1 MKAKLI
7 LISILIL
14 TCSSLS
20 RSQSTEIVYLSGTDA
35 ADTVMWDFFCTDG
48 MNSGHWTKIK
58 VPSNWE
64 LQGFGT
70 YNYGDDWQNKEKKQG
85 KEHGLYRY
93 EFTVPSGWKGKTV
106 NIVFD
111 GSMTD
116 TDVKINGFSAGKV
129 HRGAFY
135 RFKYDISKLLKYG
148 KNNILEVD
156 VAKHSSN
163 ESVNRAERQADYWI
177 FGGIFRPVY
186 LEALPPVHIKR
197 AAIDAGSDGSFNILT
212 EINRTRSDYIVTI
225 KLFDTDGKEVNKP
238 FSYKLPKGK
247 LTGTFS
253 GSFDGITSWNPEKP
267 VLYDIKISL
276 KKGNQVLHTIT
287 ERTGFRT
294 VEVRKHDGIYVNGRK
309 VLLKGINR
317 HSFRPET
324 GRCLS
329 DEDQMQD
336 IMLMK
341 EMNINA
347 VRMSHYVPDKRFLD
361 LCDSLGMFVLDEL
374 AGWQDSYDTIV
385 GPKLI
390 KELILKDENHPCI
403 ILWDHGNESG
413 WNPANEKWFDY
424 WDIQK
429 RTVIRPWASHNGINT
444 HHYPAYDYALYRFT
458 EGNDIFMPTEFLH
471 GLYDGGHGAGLD
483 DFWTKYE
490 TSPLFAGGFLWVY
503 ADEAVLRTDKE
514 DLVYDSHG
522 NRAPDGVLGP
532 HLEKEG
538 SFYTLKEIWSPVQA
552 EPFTVNKQWNGE
564 LILKNK
570 FIYTNMNECSLKWEA
585 VRSEPWSDKEM
596 ITGSGSVSLP
606 DTKPGES
613 SLVSIDHGNTLK
625 QADLIRFKVTDP
637 NGMLIYS
644 ISKPVI
650 QPSEKT
656 KDIFTEETAVN
667 NITTKETDDLIT
679 VTSGDITIS
688 FSKSDGTISNIKNK
702 NGHLSFSGGPVP
714 VGVDSEVKN
723 VKWSTD
729 ISGNFT
735 LEINYS
741 SYPQKAVWTLFTN
754 GLLYLEA
761 GKLDQKLKDIDYIGI
776 SFNYPEG
783 NCTSVTWLGDGPYR
797 VWKNRL
803 KGNTF
808 GVWKKDY
815 NNTITGESFNDLIYP
830 EFKGYHARL
839 FWMELETTESPVRI
853 ATETP
858 NLYFR
863 LFTPGKPEFVAG
875 GTYPPFPSGDI
886 SFLYEIPAIGTKFKM
901 ADKLGP
907 QSQKGI
913 YSRWPGDEDYPI
925 KLWFDLRGL

>member
-14 TCSSLS
+14 TYSSLS

-64 LQGFGT
+64 LQGFGI

-85 KEHGLYRY
+85 QEHGLYRY

-309 VLLKGINR
+309 VILKGINR

-514 DLVYDSHG
+514 GLVYDSHG

-552 EPFTVNKQWNGE
+552 EPFTVNKQWNGD

-570 FIYTNMNECSLKWEA
+570 FIYTNLNECSLKWEA

-656 KDIFTEETAVN
+656 KDIFTEETAAN

-688 FSKSDGTISNIKNK
+688 FRKSDGTISNIKNK

-863 LFTPGKPEFVAG
+863 LFTPGKPGFVAG